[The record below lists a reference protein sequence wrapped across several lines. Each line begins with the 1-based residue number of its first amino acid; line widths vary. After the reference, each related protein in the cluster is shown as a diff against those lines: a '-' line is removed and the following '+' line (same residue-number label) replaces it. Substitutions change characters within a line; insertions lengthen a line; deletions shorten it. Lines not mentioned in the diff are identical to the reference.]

1 MASPLKFVRFS
12 RSVLY
17 SSGTR
22 TLRSAPGRELFRQTN
37 FGPRAPPSHTIQR
50 FNYLTSLLIMST
62 TSTAKS
68 DYLLLF
74 RGNVWDRG
82 LSPAQLQKVVSDWMA
97 WFERLKAEGKCV
109 GGNPLEDEGKVISG
123 KQRTVADGPFAES
136 KEAIGGYFYLTV
148 ADEKEAIEIAKQ
160 CPGLEYGSVV
170 EVGPVADEC
179 SIKQRAQEYST
190 QQLAGAT
197 A

>member
-1 MASPLKFVRFS
+1 
-12 RSVLY
+12 
-17 SSGTR
+17 
-22 TLRSAPGRELFRQTN
+22 
-37 FGPRAPPSHTIQR
+37 
-50 FNYLTSLLIMST
+50 MST
-62 TSTAKS
+62 TSIAKS

-82 LSPAQLQKVVSDWMA
+82 LSPAELQKVVSDWMA

-109 GGNPLEDEGKVISG
+109 GGHPLEDEGKVISG
-123 KQRTVADGPFAES
+123 KQRAVADGPFAES

-170 EVGPVADEC
+170 EVRPVADEC

-190 QQLAGAT
+190 HEPAGAT

>member
-1 MASPLKFVRFS
+1 
-12 RSVLY
+12 
-17 SSGTR
+17 
-22 TLRSAPGRELFRQTN
+22 
-37 FGPRAPPSHTIQR
+37 
-50 FNYLTSLLIMST
+50 MST

-97 WFERLKAEGKCV
+97 WFERLKAEGKCL
-109 GGNPLEDEGKVISG
+109 GGHPLEGEGKVVSG

-148 ADEKEAIEIAKQ
+148 ADENEAIEIAKQ
-160 CPGLEYGSVV
+160 CPGLEYGAVV
-170 EVGPVADEC
+170 GVRPVADIC
-179 SIKQRAQEYST
+179 SVKQRVEQIG
-190 QQLAGAT
+190 AGQFAE
-197 A
+197 AAI